1 MNRTYKYK
9 RKASLN
15 LIIMLIFMAVILEL
29 LIVCVALVISGSG
42 SGVYLLMLPIV
53 TCGVG
58 ILSIVVKYTKV
69 FKIDKKGIGLL
80 WLRIPY
86 KTLRWD
92 KIQSVGIIAYKK
104 IKLACLTEAK
114 IVVSY
119 SQEADVIMYGHDADK
134 TLFWPITKW
143 HNTVFV
149 DYSEEAVSLIQYY
162 YGDITDYREIG
173 T

>member
-9 RKASLN
+9 RKAN
-15 LIIMLIFMAVILEL
+15 MNVIIALIIMAAILL
-29 LIVCVALVISGSG
+29 LFIARIAMVLSCTDSNTDLLLLPTVMSVG
-42 SGVYLLMLPIV
+42 GV
-53 TCGVG
+53 
-58 ILSIVVKYTKV
+58 LSIIVMYTKV

-104 IKLACLTEAK
+104 TKLACLTEAK